1 MTFVILSHPD
11 CLSHITPDGHPE
23 RVDRLHAVTE
33 ALAGEAFAAAKREDA
48 PLVDDAAILRAHP
61 ASHLE
66 MIKSSTPA
74 DGFKSLDPD
83 THMSP
88 GTLAAARRAA
98 GANVRAV
105 DLVMK
110 GEAKGAFC
118 ATRPPGHHAEK
129 TTAMGFCFFANASI
143 AALHAIEHHGISRVA
158 IADFDVHH
166 GNGTQDV
173 FWDDPR
179 VLFAS
184 SHQSPLYP
192 GSGMEHETGAGNIHN
207 ATLPPMSG
215 GPEFRLAWENK
226 LLPMIDAHQPQLLII
241 SAGFD
246 AHARDPLANLNLT
259 EDDFVWVTHALMD
272 IADKHC
278 GGRVVSTLEGGYD
291 LTGLA
296 EATAAHVKTLMERAA

>member
-1 MTFVILSHPD
+1 
-11 CLSHITPDGHPE
+11 
-23 RVDRLHAVTE
+23 
-33 ALAGEAFAAAKREDA
+33 
-48 PLVDDAAILRAHP
+48 
-61 ASHLE
+61 
-66 MIKSSTPA
+66 
-74 DGFKSLDPD
+74 
-83 THMSP
+83 
-88 GTLAAARRAA
+88 
-98 GANVRAV
+98 
-105 DLVMK
+105 
-110 GEAKGAFC
+110 
-118 ATRPPGHHAEK
+118 
-129 TTAMGFCFFANASI
+129 MGSVVWP
-143 AALHAIEHHGISRVA
+143 SR
-158 IADFDVHH
+158 IFDVHH

-215 GPEFRLAWENK
+215 GVEFRLAWENK
-226 LLPMIDAHQPQLLII
+226 LLPMIDAHQPELLII

-246 AHARDPLANLNLT
+246 AHARDPLANLNLV
-259 EDDFVWVTHALMD
+259 ESDFIWITNALMD
-272 IADKHC
+272 IADNHC